1 VRLTDGHARGGK
13 KAFESVER
21 ARHRLAEAVTRGRGV
36 NMERHVR
43 DLCRELG
50 SGPRT
55 QRARAYGGGN
65 ERDLALPVNELV
77 GFDAL
82 VRDEHNGVSTSSAA

>member
-1 VRLTDGHARGGK
+1 VRHTDGHARGGK

-21 ARHRLAEAVTRGRGV
+21 ARHRLAETVTRRCGID
-36 NMERHVR
+36 MERHVR
-43 DLCRELG
+43 DLYRELG

-65 ERDLALPVNELV
+65 ERNLALPVDELV
-77 GFDAL
+77 GLDAL